1 MKKRETKPTLL
12 TKLMEEKRQE
22 KLRKQEELRKIQE
35 EEKRKQEQAA
45 REERE
50 RIRKEREEQKQK
62 MKEEENRKREELAK
76 KQKEADDLFLLFK
89 TKYLE
94 GIIDEDIINT
104 MKEKGLYEFHEN
116 EIKEMRT
123 DLAEKKKKEQE
134 LQKELQFREKEIE
147 IKQKEIQ
154 IEQSKKK
161 AKKTNSKFLNFISS
175 VYNSTIQKLVDLFS
189 YILQFVGISLFLLFI
204 IQLIITEGS
213 VSQALQNMWEF
224 IKTIINGIKN
234 FELKN

>member
-123 DLAEKKKKEQE
+123 DLAEKRKRTGT
-134 LQKELQFREKEIE
+134 L
-147 IKQKEIQ
+147 
-154 IEQSKKK
+154 
-161 AKKTNSKFLNFISS
+161 
-175 VYNSTIQKLVDLFS
+175 
-189 YILQFVGISLFLLFI
+189 
-204 IQLIITEGS
+204 EGTS
-213 VSQALQNMWEF
+213 
-224 IKTIINGIKN
+224 I
-234 FELKN
+234 